1 MTIAGVVK
9 MIWNKVTGKDV
20 SADVINAESR
30 IDTWRKVYRGT
41 PEWLDY
47 WYPTLKGKMQKRVR
61 KTMKPAKI
69 LCSEIAGLI
78 WAERPKL
85 TTDERVQKV
94 LDDCLFFDNAQRE
107 SELMLALGATIPK
120 AYRKDG
126 KIGIDWVQADRF
138 IPVTWDDSVITEA
151 DIIDRRVINKKQYVR
166 IERHRKNG
174 EGYTI
179 TSDCFEEV
187 GSLLVPAPLAVFGLE
202 DAEQTS
208 PVKLF
213 HYIGNPEANNLDTD
227 SPLSISCFA
236 NALDTIESL
245 DIAFDALQSEIVL
258 GKKRIIVPAGAV
270 RYVMNAETGK
280 AERYFDP
287 SDEVFQAFSTDDK
300 DNLKITDNTVEM
312 RIEEIRRA
320 IQTLLDILAIQT
332 GLNPG
337 SISFDGAG
345 MKTATEVIS
354 ENSKTFKTKKGYEN
368 AIGTGIIGLCKTI
381 RGLLEIGDGDDSI
394 EWDDSVI
401 EDRASKTNYV
411 HGRLTGGTVS
421 RWRAIMILDGVDEA
435 EAKKRAAEIE
445 QELAVSGMGGL
456 FE

>member
-1 MTIAGVVK
+1 
-9 MIWNKVTGKDV
+9 
-20 SADVINAESR
+20 
-30 IDTWRKVYRGT
+30 
-41 PEWLDY
+41 
-47 WYPTLKGKMQKRVR
+47 
-61 KTMKPAKI
+61 MKPAKI

-126 KIGIDWVQADRF
+126 RIGIDWVQADRF
-138 IPVTWDDSVITEA
+138 IPVTWDDSIITEA
-151 DIIDRRVINKKQYVR
+151 DFIDRRVINKKQYVR

-187 GSLLVPAPLAVFGLE
+187 GSQLVPAPLAVFGLE

-320 IQTLLDILAIQT
+320 IQTLFDILAIQT
-332 GLNPG
+332 GMNPG
-337 SISFDGAG
+337 SISFDGVG

-421 RWRAIMILDGVDEA
+421 RWRAIMELDGVDEA

-445 QELAVSGMGGL
+445 QELAVSGIGGM